1 MKVEDI
7 RKAFR
12 KKYESNIIR
21 NNGTLELQGVS
32 FIADEPA
39 IFGTANGD
47 YIKAEIA
54 WYNSKDRRVQTLFDL
69 YGKTVK
75 IWNDVQDEHGEV
87 NSNYGWCI
95 HSTTRHCQY
104 NTVYHTLR
112 EDPTSRQAVMIYTT
126 PEMHE
131 IAGKD
136 FTCTNAVQYFIND
149 GILDAIVQMRSNDAI
164 FGYANDRAW
173 QIHVL
178 VQLANDLGIK
188 AGQITWQVGSMH
200 IYERH
205 WKLIV

>member
-1 MKVEDI
+1 MNQQYSEQLTGI
-7 RKAFR
+7 
-12 KKYESNIIR
+12 
-21 NNGTLELQGVS
+21 T
-32 FIADEPA
+32 
-39 IFGTANGD
+39 
-47 YIKAEIA
+47 
-54 WYNSKDRRVQTLFDL
+54 SKQRSLGITPKTDVCKHYLIYT
-69 YGKTVK
+69 GKTVK